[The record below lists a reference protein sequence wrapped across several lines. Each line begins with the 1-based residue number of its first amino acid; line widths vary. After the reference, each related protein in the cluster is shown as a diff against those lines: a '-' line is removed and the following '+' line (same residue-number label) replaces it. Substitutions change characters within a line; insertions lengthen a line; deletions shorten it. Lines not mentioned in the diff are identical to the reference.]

1 MHINHHTIKTKLAFA
16 FFCTAFSLNANA
28 SNDCTLLTKFS
39 FQAAEAYAK
48 GIPERTFIT
57 MTFAGFMNGHKELA
71 GDPKA
76 KLALTIGLSSI
87 YSDVARLGSA
97 LRIGGTLKGNTDPSE
112 PLRKKITEISQMQ
125 LGFCVGEDNR
135 DKQTKSEACVDTA
148 LKNIALGKLDYSKR
162 YETLGKCGNG

>member
-1 MHINHHTIKTKLAFA
+1 MHIKLQTTKTKISLAI
-16 FFCTAFSLNANA
+16 FFTAFSLNANA

-48 GIPERTFIT
+48 GIPEKTFVT

-71 GDPKA
+71 GDA
-76 KLALTIGLSSI
+76 QASLTLTSGLSSI

-97 LRIGGTLKGNTDPSE
+97 LRIGGTFKSNPEPSE
-112 PLRKKITEISQMQ
+112 LLKKRITEIAQMQ
-125 LGFCVGEDNR
+125 LGFCVSENNR
-135 DKQTKSEACVDTA
+135 EKQTKSELCVDTA
-148 LKNIALGKLDYSKR
+148 LKNIALGNIAYAKR